1 MEKATLGF
9 FIYKIWQIFH
19 FVLLYFFPNECP
31 GLSTFE
37 VGIIAQPHAC
47 KHFVFPLFFNFFSTL
62 YYSSKRKI
70 WDLLTADFAWL
81 CCSRFWFL
89 DFGNNTIYEC
99 TVVFKFPDR
108 FFWQKKIKCWGLKIL
123 YSYHTITTIW
133 YFVFVISW
141 FWFRSM
147 LLFYDLVLF
156 FFVFRCCF
164 FKKRKI
170 LQDNTEIISFFFRH

>member
-1 MEKATLGF
+1 MFNSSEIRGLCLRKCSIETLQNLPYFWKKKTHVVF
-9 FIYKIWQIFH
+9 FIFH

-47 KHFVFPLFFNFFSTL
+47 KHFVIALFFNFFSTL

-108 FFWQKKIKCWGLKIL
+108 FFWQKNQML
-123 YSYHTITTIW
+123 
-133 YFVFVISW
+133 
-141 FWFRSM
+141 RSKNLIQLPYNHHHM
-147 LLFYDLVLF
+147 IFCFCHFLVL
-156 FFVFRCCF
+156 V
-164 FKKRKI
+164 
-170 LQDNTEIISFFFRH
+170 